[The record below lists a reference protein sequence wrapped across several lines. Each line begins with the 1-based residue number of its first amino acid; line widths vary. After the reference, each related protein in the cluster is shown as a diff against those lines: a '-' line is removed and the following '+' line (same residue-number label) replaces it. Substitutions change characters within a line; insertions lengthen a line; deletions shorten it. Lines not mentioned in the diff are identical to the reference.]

1 MPLSL
6 PLRTHS
12 TSLLFINK
20 KCNLELLCWP
30 NCVEGNV
37 ISVRLNENSL
47 KVLVIDVTSFNDQ
60 LDENKG
66 DILIMSDAK
75 CESCWSSF

>member
-12 TSLLFINK
+12 TSLLLISK
-20 KCNLELLCWP
+20 KCNLELLCGRQCDLGYRP
-30 NCVEGNV
+30 
-37 ISVRLNENSL
+37 NENSL

-66 DILIMSDAK
+66 DI
-75 CESCWSSF
+75 